1 MPLAYGQVAAGASNT
16 GTSPNTQLPM
26 RLGNLGDQIIS
37 ELHGRYYEQTY
48 RRNVFSAAVQAV
60 GTTTVGLATTYT
72 GLCVS
77 NPLTSTVN
85 LVILKASL
93 MQSVIQ
99 SAQPE
104 AFALAVG
111 ISTTAVTH
119 TTPVVAGTGLRNNFI
134 SSSYTGQ
141 ALADTAATLPAA
153 PTYHTFLQNTASATV
168 NGNGGVFDLEGS
180 IILPPGAYI
189 CFVTPAQASVA
200 GMWFSLTWE
209 EVPAT

>member
-48 RRNVFSAAVQAV
+48 RRNVFSAALQAV

-77 NPLTSTVN
+77 NPVGSSVN
-85 LVILKASL
+85 LVILKASV
-93 MQSVIQ
+93 MQSIIQ
-99 SAQPE
+99 STQPE

-111 ISTTAVTH
+111 YNATTNVTH
-119 TTPVVAGTGLRNNFI
+119 TTPVTSGLRNNFVAA
-134 SSSYTGQ
+134 SYTGQ
-141 ALADTAATLPAA
+141 ALADTAATLPTA
-153 PTYHTFLQNTASATV
+153 PTYHTFLQNTSSATV

-180 IILPPGAYI
+180 IILPPGGYI
-189 CFVTPAQASVA
+189 CFVTPGQASVA
-200 GMWFSLTWE
+200 GMWFGISWE
-209 EVPAT
+209 EVPTT

>member
-1 MPLAYGQVAAGASNT
+1 MPTAYGIVAAGASNT
-16 GTSPNTQLPM
+16 GTSPNTPLPM

-37 ELHGRYYEQTY
+37 ELHGRYYEQTF

-77 NPLTSTVN
+77 NPVGSSVN

-99 SAQPE
+99 STQPE

-111 ISTTAVTH
+111 YNAATNVTH
-119 TTPVVAGTGLRNNFI
+119 TTPVSAGLRSNFVG
-134 SSSYTGQ
+134 STYTGV
-141 ALADTAATLPAA
+141 ALADTAATLPTA
-153 PTYHTFLQNTASATV
+153 PTYHTFLQNTSSATV

-200 GMWFSLTWE
+200 GMWFSLAWE